1 MQGDMALQVGF
12 RDVVVKDFGPET
24 VESTS

>member
-1 MQGDMALQVGF
+1 MALQVGF

>member
-1 MQGDMALQVGF
+1 MALQAGF

>member
-1 MQGDMALQVGF
+1 MALHVGF